1 MSLPERHLSGI
12 GQCLDGHMKI
22 SLSTRKITGLGTL
35 ALVTSLLVSL
45 LVPSAQAA
53 TYSLPN
59 APTNVTSYLG
69 AKGVVVRW
77 TPGADVEPGITGYV
91 VSAGAGSCP
100 IFVPAKNNNVVTM
113 PVVTGQPA
121 GTPVVQAVNAYG
133 FSKPAASKKSYT
145 AAELATVSS
154 SNNKAVQVLQLSDLH
169 GAIEVG
175 GSFGAPLL
183 VSNWNADRKANAA
196 TVAFTSGDNIGA
208 APPISTEFEEIPTI
222 ETLNAMKLDAG
233 AFGNHEHD
241 RNLAHV
247 QKIIGASDFRW
258 IVSNYDEGSLSV
270 LKSGTKQTKTF
281 TIIERGGLKIG
292 VVGSNTPETIEQV
305 FPGNLDYTD
314 ASGTKKTITI
324 NPGVTGINQ
333 AIVDAKAA
341 GADIVIALLHQG
353 WQENADGVAKG
364 VLNTMAAQV
373 KGAAAIYG
381 GHSHQTFASVI
392 PGSPR
397 VAPVV
402 IGQTRNAG
410 VEYTRTQIC
419 MKFGKVVGQSIEHVL
434 KAASATINTGTLST
448 VTTQDVAAAAM
459 VKKYKDQLSAKLDI
473 KIGQVSG
480 VFPRGGSPAVE
491 RSGETPMGNYIA
503 DLMRAKY
510 KTDFAIQNGGGIRD
524 TFPAKTYIPANTALV
539 RTGSGPLDVTLGDAL
554 TVYPFGNQ
562 IATTVVTGENLWKAL
577 ENGVG
582 GNFPGDGRFPQVSGL
597 KYSFDASK
605 PIGSRIVEVTKL
617 NGAAIAK
624 DSKEYTLTTLDFLIY
639 GGDGYANVFSPS
651 QAKVKGA
658 LLDVFV
664 DALKADM
671 AAGKVTQVPAA
682 DGRIK
687 KVG

>member
-1 MSLPERHLSGI
+1 MTKTLSS
-12 GQCLDGHMKI
+12 HKI
-22 SLSTRKITGLGTL
+22 FSWGSL
-35 ALVTSLLVSL
+35 ALATSLLVSL
-45 LVPSAQAA
+45 LVPSAQAN

-69 AKGVVVRW
+69 ARGVVVKW
-77 TPGADVEPGITGYV
+77 TPGAEVAPGVIGHV

-100 IFVPAKNNNVVTM
+100 IFVPIRNRSVVTM
-113 PVVTGQPA
+113 PVVPGQPA

-133 FSKPAASKKSYT
+133 FSKPAASNKSYT
-145 AAELATVSS
+145 AVEFATVASS
-154 SNNKAVQVLQLSDLH
+154 SNKAVQVLQLSDLH

-175 GSFGAPLL
+175 GSFGAALL
-183 VSNWNADRKANAA
+183 ASNWSADRTANAA
-196 TVAFTSGDNIGA
+196 TIAISSGDNIGA
-208 APPISTEFEEIPTI
+208 APPISTEFEELPTI
-222 ETLNAMKLDAG
+222 ESLNAIKLDVSV
-233 AFGNHEHD
+233 FGNHEHD
-241 RNLAHV
+241 RNIDHLN
-247 QKIIGASDFRW
+247 KMIGASDFQW
-258 IVSNYDEGSLSV
+258 VVSNYNEGALDA
-270 LKSGTKQTKTF
+270 LKSGSKQAKNY
-281 TIIERGGLKIG
+281 TIVERGGVKIG

-305 FPGNLDYTD
+305 FPGNLDYKD
-314 ASGTKKTITI
+314 ATGAKKTITI
-324 NPGVTGINQ
+324 NPGVAGVNA
-333 AIVDAKAA
+333 AIAEAKLN
-341 GADIVIALLHQG
+341 GAEIVIAVLHQG
-353 WQENADGVAKG
+353 WLENADGVAKG
-364 VLNTMAAQV
+364 LFNSLASQI

-392 PGSPR
+392 PGNVR
-397 VAPVV
+397 VAPTVL
-402 IGQTRNAG
+402 GQVRNAG

-419 MKFGKVVGQSIEHVL
+419 MRGGKVVGQSIQHVL
-434 KAASATINTGTLST
+434 KAAAPTINTGVVST
-448 VTTQDVAAAAM
+448 VTTQDAAAAAL
-459 VKKYKDQLSAKLDI
+459 VKKYKDQLSAKLDV

-524 TFPAKTYIPANTALV
+524 TFPAKTYVPAATGLV
-539 RTGSGPLDVTLGDAL
+539 RTGAGPLDVTLGDAF
-554 TVYPFGNQ
+554 TVFPFGNQ
-562 IATTVVTGENLWKAL
+562 IATTVVTGANLWKAL

-582 GNFPGDGRFPQVSGL
+582 GNYPGDGRFPQVSGF

-605 PIGSRIVEVTKL
+605 AIGSRIVSVTKL
-617 NGAAIAK
+617 DGTAIPK
-624 DSKEYTLTTLDFLIY
+624 DATEYTLTTLDFLIY
-639 GGDGYANVFSPS
+639 GGDGYLNVFSPS
-651 QAKVKGA
+651 QAKVQGA

>member
-1 MSLPERHLSGI
+1 MDKTLSSRRI
-12 GQCLDGHMKI
+12 F
-22 SLSTRKITGLGTL
+22 SWGTL
-35 ALVTSLLVSL
+35 TLATSLLVSL
-45 LVPSAQAA
+45 LVPTAQAV

-59 APTNVTSYLG
+59 APTSVTSYIG

-77 TPGADVEPGITGYV
+77 IPGDSVEPGVTGYV

-100 IFVPAKNNNVVTM
+100 IFVPAKNNTVVTM
-113 PVVTGQPA
+113 PVVVGQPA
-121 GTPVVQAVNAYG
+121 GTPVVRAVNAYG
-133 FSKPAASKKSYT
+133 FSKPTASKKSYT
-145 AAELATVSS
+145 AAELATVANSG
-154 SNNKAVQVLQLSDLH
+154 NKAVQVLQLSDLH

-175 GSFGAPLL
+175 NSFGAPLL
-183 VSNWNADRKANAA
+183 VSNWNADRTANPA

-208 APPISTEFEEIPTI
+208 APPISTEFEELPTI

-241 RNLAHV
+241 RNLAHL
-247 QKIIGASDFRW
+247 QKVIGASDFQW
-258 IVSNYDEGSLSV
+258 VVSNYNPDSLDA
-270 LKSGTKQTKTF
+270 LKSGTKQAKSF
-281 TIIERGGLKIG
+281 TIIERGGVKIG
-292 VVGSNTPETIEQV
+292 VVGANTPETIEQV
-305 FPGNLDYTD
+305 FPGNLDYTN
-314 ASGTKKTITI
+314 AAGAKKTITI
-324 NPGVTGINQ
+324 DPGVTGVNQ

-341 GADIVIALLHQG
+341 GAEIVIALIHQG
-353 WQENADGVAKG
+353 WQENSDGGAKG
-364 VLNTMAAQV
+364 VLNTMAAQI

-381 GHSHQTFASVI
+381 GHSHQTFATVI
-392 PGSPR
+392 PGTSR

-402 IGQTRNAG
+402 IGQTRNSG

-419 MKFGKVVGQSIEHVL
+419 MKYGKVVGQSIEHVL
-434 KAASATINTGTLST
+434 KSASTTINTGVVST

-459 VKKYKDQLSAKLDI
+459 VKKYKDQLTAKLDI

-480 VFPRGGSPAVE
+480 VFPRGGTPAVE

-510 KTDFAIQNGGGIRD
+510 KTDFVIQNGGGIRD
-524 TFPAKTYIPANTALV
+524 TFPAKTYVPVNTALV
-539 RTGSGPLDVTLGDAL
+539 RTGTGPLDVTLGDAL

-582 GNFPGDGRFPQVSGL
+582 GNYPGDGRFPQISGF
-597 KYSFDASK
+597 KFSFDASK
-605 PIGSRIVEVTKL
+605 PLGSRIVSVTKL
-617 NGAAIAK
+617 DGTAIPK
-624 DSKEYTLTTLDFLIY
+624 DATEYTLTTLDFLIY
-639 GGDGYANVFSPS
+639 GGDGYLNVFSPTK
-651 QAKVKGA
+651 AKVQGA
-658 LLDVFV
+658 LLDVFT

-671 AAGKVTQVPAA
+671 AAGKVTQVPVA

>member
-1 MSLPERHLSGI
+1 MNKTLSSRRI
-12 GQCLDGHMKI
+12 F
-22 SLSTRKITGLGTL
+22 SWGTIAL
-35 ALVTSLLVSL
+35 ATSLLVSL
-45 LVPSAQAA
+45 LVPTAQAV

-59 APTNVTSYLG
+59 APTSVTSYIG

-77 TPGADVEPGITGYV
+77 IPGDSVEPGVTGYV

-100 IFVPAKNNNVVTM
+100 IFVPARNNTVVTM
-113 PVVTGQPA
+113 PVVVGQPA
-121 GTPVVQAVNAYG
+121 GTPVVRAVNAYG
-133 FSKPAASKKSYT
+133 FSKPTASKKSYT
-145 AAELATVSS
+145 AAELATVANSG
-154 SNNKAVQVLQLSDLH
+154 NKAVQVLQLSDLH

-175 GSFGAPLL
+175 NSFGAPLL
-183 VSNWNADRKANAA
+183 VSNWNADRTANPA

-208 APPISTEFEEIPTI
+208 APPISTEFEELPTI

-241 RNLAHV
+241 RNLAHL
-247 QKIIGASDFRW
+247 QKVIGASDFQW
-258 IVSNYDEGSLSV
+258 VVSNYNPDSLDA
-270 LKSGTKQTKTF
+270 LKSGTKQAKNF
-281 TIIERGGLKIG
+281 TIIERGGVKIG
-292 VVGSNTPETIEQV
+292 VVGANTPETIEQV

-314 ASGTKKTITI
+314 ASGAKKTITI
-324 NPGVTGINQ
+324 DPGVAGVNQ

-341 GADIVIALLHQG
+341 GAEIVIALIHQG
-353 WQENADGVAKG
+353 WQENADGGAKG
-364 VLNTMAAQV
+364 VLNTMAAQI

-381 GHSHQTFASVI
+381 GHSHQTFATLI
-392 PGSPR
+392 PGTSR

-402 IGQTRNAG
+402 IGQTRNSG

-419 MKFGKVVGQSIEHVL
+419 MKYGKVVGQSIEHVL
-434 KAASATINTGTLST
+434 KAASTTINTGVVST

-459 VKKYKDQLSAKLDI
+459 VKKYKDQLTAKLDI

-480 VFPRGGSPAVE
+480 VFPRGGVPAVE

-510 KTDFAIQNGGGIRD
+510 KTDFVIQNGGGIRD
-524 TFPAKTYIPANTALV
+524 TFPAKNYVPVNTALV
-539 RTGSGPLDVTLGDAL
+539 RTGTGPLDVTLGDAL

-582 GNFPGDGRFPQVSGL
+582 GNYPGDGRFPQISGF
-597 KYSFDASK
+597 KFSFDASK
-605 PIGSRIVEVTKL
+605 PIGSRIVSVTKL
-617 NGAAIAK
+617 DGTEIAK

-639 GGDGYANVFSPS
+639 GGDGYLNVFSPTK
-651 QAKVKGA
+651 AKVQGA
-658 LLDVFV
+658 LLDVFT

-671 AAGKVTQVPAA
+671 AAGKVTQVPVA